1 MFKHRDKDINVLFS
15 DLTTKIWVHLPLSVV
30 WLFCIV
36 VFLSCTKN
44 PLNGRRKTR
53 KIDCIE
59 VTLYIIFVLIFIL
72 AFSRFPRKLFSL
84 DEKSSTKQTNSGQR
98 QHNFFRY
105 TSYFF
110 LFMFDQRQ
118 NSLIYI
124 PPPPPFVSKL
134 YMLLMLCIHYW
145 VVGDYLVVD
154 LCFFPEFDRNPKH
167 GKHQVCGMWDYV
179 RRVEN
184 KKVFFF
190 MIEVPPPLLCHKAI
204 KTNSFPV
211 YSLGTFIYLF
221 MHE

>member
-1 MFKHRDKDINVLFS
+1 MV
-15 DLTTKIWVHLPLSVV
+15 
-30 WLFCIV
+30 
-36 VFLSCTKN
+36 
-44 PLNGRRKTR
+44 GGKTR

-84 DEKSSTKQTNSGQR
+84 DEKSSTQQTNSGER
-98 QHNFFRY
+98 QH
-105 TSYFF
+105 YFLDIHF
-110 LFMFDQRQ
+110 IIFYL
-118 NSLIYI
+118 LIYVWSDAKFSYLY

-179 RRVEN
+179 RRGEN
-184 KKVFFF
+184 KKVFFV
-190 MIEVPPPLLCHKAI
+190 MIEVPPPLLCHWTI